1 MGSIS
6 RLLLA
11 AALLL
16 ALILA
21 ALAGWSLGRKG
32 GAVSSTVSSQP
43 VVTAVREVAKLA
55 TVEMEVADVVRYEE
69 VKTIIVFDVPKNA
82 TLRLR
87 GRVTGGFDLGKGFTV
102 DANETTK
109 ILKVHLPPPEILSV
123 DERVEWFDEKSGFLN
138 PITPQDRT
146 RWTAWARGA
155 LGRAAK
161 DAGIQEKADRHGRE
175 LITRV
180 AAAFGW
186 GVKLSPAP
194 VLPRDASPIAPP
206 SR

>member
-1 MGSIS
+1 MGSLS

-16 ALILA
+16 ALVLA
-21 ALAGWSLGRKG
+21 ALAGWSLGRRGSGPVEAK
-32 GAVSSTVSSQP
+32 VSSEP

-55 TVEMEVADVVRYEE
+55 TVEIEVADVVRYEE
-69 VKTIIVFDVPKNA
+69 VKTVVVFDIPKNA

-87 GRVTGGFDLGKGFTV
+87 GRVLGGFDLGTGFAVTADEASRTLRIALPLPQILAV
-102 DANETTK
+102 DDR
-109 ILKVHLPPPEILSV
+109 I
-123 DERVEWFDEKSGFLN
+123 EWFDERSGWLN

-161 DAGIQEKADRHGRE
+161 DAGLASRAERHARE
-175 LITRV
+175 LLTKV
-180 AAAFGW
+180 AAAYGW
-186 GVKLSPAP
+186 KAVVTVTGGPSPAP
-194 VLPRDASPIAPP
+194 VSP
-206 SR
+206 